1 MIFDTPDAYENL
13 ILACHAIAGVTS
25 LQICVLIYFIVFIE
39 RRTSQPFRLKN
50 YWTPF
55 NWLLFIMVTTML
67 IQTVFEIYCIRA
79 AQQQEVAVFEVIRA
93 MQVAFL
99 SVCESSY
106 IIYTWLRSRD
116 IVDQMVPQWTTFGK
130 YFVATHVTLTI
141 MQFIPKLVAFL
152 VPSVLDAM
160 TLFAGIFPIALALT
174 TVIFDSSMLVLFV
187 MYLNSSRG
195 VAPVTAGTLKSR
207 IHSLTAKDSGPA
219 TPVARTST
227 ATASLPRKSQ
237 REVDPRLAIVARH
250 GIVSIVAGFVIV
262 GLMIVWILTYER
274 YLVAVFV
281 FMDVIFCCLFA
292 MKVALWRQK
301 QESLAQL
308 KGRV

>member
-1 MIFDTPDAYENL
+1 MIVETPDAFENL
-13 ILACHAIAGVTS
+13 IFACHAIAGITTI
-25 LQICVLIYFIVFIE
+25 QIVVLIYFIVFVE
-39 RRTSQPFRLKN
+39 RRTSQPIKLKN

-55 NWLLFIMVTTML
+55 NWLLFIMVATML

-79 AQQQEVAVFEVIRA
+79 VQRQEVAFYEIVRA
-93 MQVAFL
+93 IQVAFL
-99 SVCESSY
+99 SMCESSY

-130 YFVATHVTLTI
+130 YFVATHVTFTI
-141 MQFIPKLVAFL
+141 MQFIPKLVGFL
-152 VPSVLDAM
+152 VPSVLDEM

-207 IHSLTAKDSGPA
+207 IHSLTTQDNGLP
-219 TPVARTST
+219 TPGVRTST
-227 ATASLPRKSQ
+227 VSSSLPLRNKQ
-237 REVDPRLAIVARH
+237 EVDPRLAIVAWH
-250 GIVSIVAGFVIV
+250 GIFSIAVGFVIV

-274 YLVAVFV
+274 YLISVFI